1 MAAIIYEDYCKAFF
15 ECCIDAILITKPGG
29 SIIRA
34 NKAACQLFGMTEEEI
49 CHAGRKGLVDTDDPR
64 LVDAIEARKK
74 NGNIRTELNFIK
86 KDGTKFPTEIT
97 STFFKSNDGETYTL
111 IVIRDMSALKEAESC
126 LTREKNLLERLTSYD
141 YLTKLL
147 NRRGLMKRI
156 EEELVRADREKTPL
170 SVAMVDMDFF
180 KDINDLYGHLCG
192 DAVLCKVA
200 EIFSEN
206 IRLYDILGRFAGDEY
221 LICFPVTEPA
231 IAKEIAERL
240 RKSVE
245 STEIDC
251 NGSTI
256 RVTASFGLASYY
268 PDSKISIDNL
278 ISKADEQMYIAKRKR
293 NSVCSREN

>member
-1 MAAIIYEDYCKAFF
+1 
-15 ECCIDAILITKPGG
+15 
-29 SIIRA
+29 
-34 NKAACQLFGMTEEEI
+34 
-49 CHAGRKGLVDTDDPR
+49 
-64 LVDAIEARKK
+64 
-74 NGNIRTELNFIK
+74 
-86 KDGTKFPTEIT
+86 
-97 STFFKSNDGETYTL
+97 
-111 IVIRDMSALKEAESC
+111 
-126 LTREKNLLERLTSYD
+126 
-141 YLTKLL
+141 
-147 NRRGLMKRI
+147 
-156 EEELVRADREKTPL
+156 
-170 SVAMVDMDFF
+170 MVDMDFF

-192 DAVLCKVA
+192 DAVLCRVA

-206 IRLYDILGRFAGDEY
+206 IRPYDILGRFAGDEY